1 MAIQTW
7 AAEDPRA
14 QRISV
19 YYEGSNTVYE
29 GMAVHYNHDT
39 TTNWSG
45 VDRSAAEGA
54 ETYDT
59 DTPEGS
65 QNEGKW
71 IRVEEASDD
80 NRRFFAGVV
89 AKGSPGIG
97 AVGPSLVDVYV
108 PNGAIIPVYTDR
120 SVSINDS
127 AYMEVGQNTVVNLDL
142 GGEQI
147 GWFMETIDRSS
158 TAGLALCKLQAPDMG
173 RARASSTLGLGLS
186 PLLWGDAPKVDP
198 YEPGDGVHY
207 FDDFQGELDPTT
219 ACPWTITQT
228 DTKGTISHEAG
239 AAGGVINF
247 TNGGDSADD
256 GINAQKTN
264 VAVTPAAGTNIWF
277 EARVKTDQ
285 ADEQWAVGLC
295 AVDTTIVAAGVWD
308 DVSDKVMF
316 GHHTGTADKID
327 LITARGATEDD
338 TADAADMTDNTWVT
352 LGFKITGL
360 TKVEFY
366 VDGVLTE
373 TGVTA
378 AAIPNATMV
387 LSAVSQYEA
396 AGGILS
402 VDWVKI
408 IATAGRDA

>member
-7 AAEDPRA
+7 AAEDPKA
-14 QRISV
+14 KRISV
-19 YYEGSNTVYE
+19 YYEGTNTVYE
-29 GMAVHYNHDT
+29 GMLVHYNHDT

-45 VDRSAAEGA
+45 VDKSQAEGYA
-54 ETYDT
+54 TRDT

-71 IRVEEASDD
+71 IRVEEPSDA
-80 NRRFFAGVV
+80 NRRFPAGVV
-89 AKGSPGIG
+89 AQGSPGIG
-97 AVGPSLVDVYV
+97 TTGPSVIDIYV
-108 PNGAIIPVYTDR
+108 MNGAIVPVYTDR
-120 SVSINDS
+120 SVSINEGCF
-127 AYMEVGQNTVVNLDL
+127 MEIGQNTLVNLDL
-142 GGEQI
+142 GQQVGY
-147 GWFMETIDRSS
+147 FMETIDRSS
-158 TAGLALCKLQAPDMG
+158 TAGLALAVLNGVDFSDTA
-173 RARASSTLGLGLS
+173 AASTLGVGLS
-186 PLLWGDAPKVDP
+186 PLLWGDAPKVNP

-219 ACPWTITQT
+219 ACPWTITQV

-264 VAVTPAAGTNIWF
+264 IAVTPLAGRNIWF

-285 ADEQWAVGLC
+285 ADEQWAIGLC
-295 AVDTTIVAAGVWD
+295 AVDTTVIASGVWD

-373 TGVTA
+373 TGETA

-387 LSAVSQYEA
+387 LTAVSQYEA

-402 VDWVKI
+402 VDWVKV
-408 IATAGRDA
+408 IADGGRDA